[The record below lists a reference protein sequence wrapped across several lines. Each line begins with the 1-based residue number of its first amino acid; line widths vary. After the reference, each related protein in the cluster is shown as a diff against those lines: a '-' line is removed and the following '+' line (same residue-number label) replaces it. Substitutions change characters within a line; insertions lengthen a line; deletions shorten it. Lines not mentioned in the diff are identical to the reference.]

1 MNVRQIRQSFI
12 LLLTAVIWGV
22 AFVAQSVGMDYVG
35 PFTFICV
42 RSLIGGLVLLPCIT
56 LLDRLNGRREGTV
69 SENDGGNKGN
79 TDGNNGTGW
88 KGNRN
93 DKNSRAGER
102 QSVQKS
108 ADMKTLLLGGVCCG
122 LALCAASCFQ
132 QFGILYTSVGKA
144 GFLTAFYIII
154 VPVLGLFFGKKCGP
168 FVWIG
173 VLLALAGL
181 YFLCM
186 TESLR
191 LGTGDILVFI
201 CACLFSV
208 HILVIDYFTRYVDG
222 VKMSCI
228 QFFVCGAVSG
238 IAMLIFERPE
248 LTQLLA
254 AWKPVLY
261 AGVLSSGAGYT
272 LQIVGQKDM
281 NPTVASLI
289 LSLESVVSV
298 LAGMLF
304 LNQHLT
310 SRELFGCILMFSA
323 IILAQ
328 LPQKEKKESL
338 VRVG

>member
-1 MNVRQIRQSFI
+1 MKSLQIRHSLI

-42 RSLIGGLVLLPCIT
+42 RSLIGGLVLLPCIA
-56 LLDRLNGRREGTV
+56 LLNKLNGQTKEVFINGNPAKEQRGKLLC
-69 SENDGGNKGN
+69 GGI
-79 TDGNNGTGW
+79 
-88 KGNRN
+88 
-93 DKNSRAGER
+93 
-102 QSVQKS
+102 
-108 ADMKTLLLGGVCCG
+108 CCG
-122 LALCAASCFQ
+122 LALCFASCFQ

-154 VPVLGLFFGKKCGP
+154 VPILGLFFGKKCGP
-168 FVWIG
+168 FVWVG

-201 CACLFSV
+201 CACLFAV
-208 HILVIDYFTRYVDG
+208 HILVIDYFTQYADG

-228 QFFVCGAVSG
+228 QFFVCGIVSG
-238 IAMLIFERPE
+238 IAMLLFEKPE
-248 LTQLLA
+248 IGQLLA
-254 AWKPVLY
+254 AWKPILY

-298 LAGMLF
+298 LAGMLL

-310 SRELFGCILMFSA
+310 SRELLGCAFMFTA

-328 LPQKEKKESL
+328 LPQKN
-338 VRVG
+338 G